1 MASTDSAAAQVA
13 PSRIEI
19 LIAEDSP
26 TQALKLQHILEARG
40 YRVQLARNGQEAL
53 DYLLDLRKDPQVWQ
67 NFRPTMIISD
77 IIMPKMTGCELC
89 HRIKTDENLRDL
101 PVILL
106 TSLSDSREAL
116 RGLYSGADNLISKPY
131 DSAFLL
137 ARIDDIL
144 ATLQVTS
151 GANLQKLLPITMD
164 GQKYL
169 VSGERLGSINSIL
182 TTYEMAVQK
191 NLELEAAQETIAQ
204 QAAELN
210 ALKRLVESQNPE
222 SQTAESQNSETEAL

>member
-1 MASTDSAAAQVA
+1 MASKESVIA
-13 PSRIEI
+13 PRPAPTRIDI

-26 TQALKLQHILEARG
+26 TQALKLQHILASRG
-40 YRVQLARNGQEAL
+40 YGVQLARNGQEAL

-67 NFRPTMIISD
+67 NFRPTMVISD
-77 IIMPKMTGCELC
+77 IIMPNMTGCELC
-89 HRIKTDENLRDL
+89 HHIKMDEELRQL

-131 DSAFLL
+131 EAAFLL
-137 ARIDDIL
+137 ARIDDIM
-144 ATLQVTS
+144 ATLQQTGGTGS
-151 GANLQKLLPITMD
+151 QKMLPITMD

-182 TTYEMAVQK
+182 TTYEMAVLK
-191 NLELEAAQETIAQ
+191 NTQLEAAQETIAQ
-204 QAAELN
+204 QAAEL
-210 ALKRLVESQNPE
+210 AEARRLIAQQS
-222 SQTAESQNSETEAL
+222 AEIAEFHKK